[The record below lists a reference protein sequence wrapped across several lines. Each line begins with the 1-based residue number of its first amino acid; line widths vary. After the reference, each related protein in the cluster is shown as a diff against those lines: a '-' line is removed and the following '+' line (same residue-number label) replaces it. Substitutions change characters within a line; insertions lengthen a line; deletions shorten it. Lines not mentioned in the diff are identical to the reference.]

1 MLQYNANKPDNTS
14 FKLKRDERTRTTKEH
29 ASKQEHKTRTR
40 KQEHGQPSQK
50 TSAQKTGQPCLSSKK
65 QEHGNKNTDTHDF
78 HQQEHG
84 HP

>member
-14 FKLKRDERTRTTKEH
+14 FKLKRDERTRTKEH
-29 ASKQEHKTRTR
+29 GRRKNTQANKNT

-65 QEHGNKNTDTHDF
+65 QEHG
-78 HQQEHG
+78 